1 MQDRRWTLHDMV
13 AGLLVVLALALPF
26 VRLPGDSAA
35 RMKVHFRS
43 DNSETPRV
51 LSTETSRSLCN
62 VMAAALSYDN
72 PSTGA
77 FTEVKCTEEA
87 AATP

>member
-1 MQDRRWTLHDMV
+1 MQDKRSMLRDMA
-13 AGLLVVLALALPF
+13 AGLIVVVALALPF

-43 DNSETPRV
+43 DNGETPRV
-51 LSTETSRSLCN
+51 LSTKTSASLCAM
-62 VMAAALSYDN
+62 MAAALSYED
-72 PSTGA
+72 PDTGA
-77 FTEVKCTEEA
+77 FTQVNCIEEA

>member
-1 MQDRRWTLHDMV
+1 MQDKRPMLRDL
-13 AGLLVVLALALPF
+13 AASFLVVFALALPF
-26 VRLPGDSAA
+26 VRLPADSAA

-43 DNSETPRV
+43 DNGEAPRV
-51 LSTETSRSLCN
+51 LSTETSRSVCN
-62 VMAAALSYDN
+62 VMAAALSYRD

-77 FTEVKCTEEA
+77 FTEVKCSEEA

>member
-1 MQDRRWTLHDMV
+1 MQDKRSTLHDMA

-43 DNSETPRV
+43 DNGETPRV
-51 LSTETSRSLCN
+51 LSTETSHSLCT
-62 VMAAALSYDN
+62 VMAAALSYED
-72 PSTGA
+72 PDTGA
-77 FTEVKCTEEA
+77 FTQVNCSEEA

>member
-1 MQDRRWTLHDMV
+1 MQDKRWTLRDMA

-43 DNSETPRV
+43 DNGETPRV
-51 LSTETSRSLCN
+51 LSTETSAASAPSWRRRSP
-62 VMAAALSYDN
+62 MTIRTPA
-72 PSTGA
+72 PS
-77 FTEVKCTEEA
+77 
-87 AATP
+87 PR